1 MNEGMQA
8 FISYKSSMWF
18 SHIKVDQVSQSAG
31 FGTIFC
37 NQTEINKMEIVTR
50 MTVYIHLEFPGLC
63 DPYVKVHLLPEEKF
77 TTVTK
82 PRTKT
87 HKKTLFPLFDE
98 NFTM

>member
-1 MNEGMQA
+1 MNKGIQA

-31 FGTIFC
+31 FGMIFC
-37 NQTEINKMEIVTR
+37 NQMEINKMEMATR
-50 MTVYIHLEFPGLC
+50 MTVYTYLEFSGLC

>member
-1 MNEGMQA
+1 M
-8 FISYKSSMWF
+8 
-18 SHIKVDQVSQSAG
+18 
-31 FGTIFC
+31 C
-37 NQTEINKMEIVTR
+37 
-50 MTVYIHLEFPGLC
+50 VYIYIYIEFSGLC